1 MDADK
6 KLISD
11 EKMDLIIGNILRV
24 AVIISALFVIV
35 GAAIY
40 LWRHGMEMPKY
51 GVFSG
56 IPRGLGNL
64 NEIIAAAWHVK
75 SLGIIQLGLLILIFT
90 PGLLRFRLSRS
101 ARLYVRRVHAHRAY
115 RPSPQHHGNRNLIVV
130 TPSLHFCEY

>member
-40 LWRHGMEMPKY
+40 LWHHGMEMPKY

-56 IPRGLGNL
+56 IPRGLSNL
-64 NEIIAAAWHVK
+64 NEIIADAWHVK
-75 SLGIIQLGLLILIFT
+75 SLGIIQLGLLILLFT
-90 PGLLRFRLSRS
+90 PV
-101 ARLYVRRVHAHRAY
+101 ARVAYSVFAFLVQRDYMYVVFT
-115 RPSPQHHGNRNLIVV
+115 LIVLTV
-130 TPSLHFCEY
+130 LLLSIMGIVI

>member
-1 MDADK
+1 MEENK

-64 NEIIAAAWHVK
+64 GEIIADAWQVK

-90 PGLLRFRLSRS
+90 PV
-101 ARLYVRRVHAHRAY
+101 ARVAYSVFAFLVQRDYMYVVFT
-115 RPSPQHHGNRNLIVV
+115 LIVLTILLLSITGV
-130 TPSLHFCEY
+130 LV